1 MFPAFFSPTKCLGA
15 TKLQKYLKFFPAAT
29 NLSRLPEAN
38 AFPPWWGVIGIK
50 VFIELFK
57 ELSYE
62 LCNKYP
68 PESIKVYPEKF
79 VELSLKGEG
88 ASAEGQ
94 EANL

>member
-1 MFPAFFSPTKCLGA
+1 M
-15 TKLQKYLKFFPAAT
+15 
-29 NLSRLPEAN
+29 
-38 AFPPWWGVIGIK
+38 
-50 VFIELFK
+50 FIELFK

-79 VELSLKGEG
+79 VELLLKGEG